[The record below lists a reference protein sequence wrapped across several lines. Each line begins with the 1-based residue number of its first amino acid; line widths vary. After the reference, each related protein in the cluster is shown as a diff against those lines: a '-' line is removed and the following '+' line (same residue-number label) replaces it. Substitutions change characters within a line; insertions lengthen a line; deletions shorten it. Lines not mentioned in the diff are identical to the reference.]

1 MKKLILLILLNF
13 AVFFS
18 LYSLESLSLEESLID
33 AAKKGELETIK
44 KLISSG
50 VKIRYKDQHGLN
62 ALHYAAI
69 YNKTNIIE
77 LLVLSGIHINSTTRW
92 SARWDT
98 PLTIAA
104 KENHIDAV
112 KALLDIY
119 HKKVDLTNKSNVE
132 LIENEKRQAL
142 RYAIENNNVELV
154 RFLLEASTN
163 GEKMEVNYGW
173 VDRLLGH
180 SNSLFTYAVA
190 RDKIDIV
197 KLLLESGADVNYQN
211 IEGVTALMV
220 AVSEGLYDRAE
231 LLINAGAD
239 VNLKT
244 SYWSR
249 YPGSTA
255 LIAAA
260 IVGSG
265 TKFIELLIANGA
277 DINAQDDKGMT
288 AIMYAVTKKHLL
300 ILTEFLIEK
309 GANLLLKNKDGFT
322 VLDLAQKQ
330 ADSYGKSILG
340 PLASEAKKTAEAK
353 AVVDLLEPEIKKA
366 TEAKALYE
374 DRMAAES
381 EAEAKAE
388 AEAEKRRNFSYSP
401 FGILKK
407 DF

>member
-1 MKKLILLILLNF
+1 VKKLILLILLNF
-13 AVFFS
+13 TVFFNS
-18 LYSLESLSLEESLID
+18 YSLESLSLEESLIN

-44 KLISSG
+44 ELINSG
-50 VKIRYKDQHGLN
+50 VNIRYKDQRGLN

-69 YNKTNIIE
+69 NNKANIIE
-77 LLVLSGIHINSTTRW
+77 LLVLSGIHINSTFHHGFGALW
-92 SARWDT
+92 QT

-104 KENHIDAV
+104 KENNIDV
-112 KALLDIY
+112 VRALLDIY
-119 HKKVDLTNKSNVE
+119 NKKVDLTNKSNVE

-142 RYAIENNNVELV
+142 RYAIENNNFEFV
-154 RFLLEASTN
+154 RFLLEPSAN
-163 GEKMEVNYGW
+163 GEKMEVNYVWEDGQT
-173 VDRLLGH
+173 LLMH
-180 SNSLFTYAVA
+180 AVA

-197 KLLLESGADVNYQN
+197 GLLIESGADVNYQSR
-211 IEGVTALMV
+211 EGITALMV

-244 SYWSR
+244 SYRSR

-255 LIAAA
+255 LLAAA

-288 AIMYAVTKKHLL
+288 AIMYSVTKKHL
-300 ILTEFLIEK
+300 IRLTRFLIEK
-309 GANLLLKNKDGFT
+309 SANLLLKNKDGFT
-322 VLDLAQKQ
+322 AYDLARQLLDSGIGSSTVSAQ
-330 ADSYGKSILG
+330 AKDK
-340 PLASEAKKTAEAK
+340 AK
-353 AVVDLLEPEIKKA
+353 AVVDLLETETKKA
-366 TEAKALYE
+366 VEAKVLSE
-374 DRMAAES
+374 ERM

-388 AEAEKRRNFSYSP
+388 AEAEKLRNFSYSP

>member
-13 AVFFS
+13 TVFFS
-18 LYSLESLSLEESLID
+18 SDSLESLSLEESLID
-33 AAKKGELETIK
+33 AAIKGELEKIEE
-44 KLISSG
+44 LISSG
-50 VKIRYKDQHGLN
+50 VNIRYKDQHGLN
-62 ALHYAAI
+62 ALHYAAAN
-69 YNKTNIIE
+69 NKANIIE

-112 KALLDIY
+112 RALLDIY

-142 RYAIENNNVELV
+142 RYAIENNNVDLV

-173 VDRLLGH
+173 DDGETILMR
-180 SNSLFTYAVA
+180 AIA

-197 KLLLESGADVNYQN
+197 ELLIKSGADVNYQN
-211 IEGVTALMV
+211 REGVTALMV
-220 AVSEGLYDRAE
+220 AVSKGLYDRAE
-231 LLINAGAD
+231 FLINAGAD

-255 LIAAA
+255 LLGAA

-288 AIMYAVTKKHLL
+288 AIMYSVTKKHL
-300 ILTEFLIEK
+300 IRLTRFLIEK

-330 ADSYGKSILG
+330 ADSYGKSIVG
-340 PLASEAKKTAEAK
+340 PLAAEAKKTAEAK
-353 AVVDLLEPEIKKA
+353 AVVDLLEPETKKA
-366 TEAKALYE
+366 VEAKVLSE
-374 DRMAAES
+374 VRMA
-381 EAEAKAE
+381 AEAKAE
-388 AEAEKRRNFSYSP
+388 AEAEKLRIFSYSP